1 MYRLVSLL
9 VLCPLATPEPVLIVD
24 DDPFVLGL
32 LTHVG
37 ETRGMDVVGVRTPE
51 EADAAMAARPF
62 AVVVVDLL
70 LGESSGLDL
79 VKRLRARDTSIETV
93 VISADRRLSSALESF
108 EQEVFAFLPK
118 PLDPAHVFAT
128 VERAM
133 ERRREGVERRRLTWE
148 LELLNKVAEVVTSSL
163 ELDAVLD
170 RAVELVGLAFGAR
183 WAFVRV
189 TPLSGGIPVV
199 RAALGIPVSQLA
211 KVYAEKHGPL
221 PSDVVFATGKPLR
234 MTEPSAGDY
243 ASTIPLAE
251 WKSTIS
257 VPITAGDALLGVVT
271 LVSQNRESFTD
282 ADEKLLLTIGR
293 QFGVAIS
300 NAQLYERVH
309 RAKTEWERTFD
320 AISDPIAVFDS
331 DRRTMRANAA
341 LAGICGWKI
350 TETQGRTCDDARM
363 CGGGPDCLVSRALTE
378 GRAQSSE
385 IVTSDQRIFAV
396 TTLPVPGQN
405 AAVLFAKEVTEDRRR
420 ARQLREL
427 SAEVTQTNAELN
439 LTVERLRTTQA
450 QLVQSEKLSAIGQ
463 LVAGVAH
470 ELNNPLTSIIGYTQL
485 IQEAIG
491 ANPVWKT
498 SAHAMLDDMSRVL
511 SESERAA
518 RIVRNLLT
526 FARRQSAERT
536 RTGVADLCKRVLAL
550 RAYDHHARGVA
561 VTSDFAEL
569 LPAVCVD
576 DGQIQQALLNLVL
589 NAEQAMKNV
598 AAPVLTITAVPEPEA
613 SAVLLTISDNG
624 HGIAPEDLRRVFDP
638 FFTTR
643 GVGEGT
649 GLGLS
654 IVYGIIREHGGQVWA
669 DSGEGVTTFHVRLP
683 ARFDDEPFFASDT
696 AVVAH
701 TDPVSRDFFL
711 AVLSGWGYSV
721 RSAAN
726 SREALAYLAAG
737 DGQLLLVDPAIV
749 ELDVPSWRAEW
760 PSAAPGLKLVAIEA
774 TLVTPEAARFL
785 RESATVVL
793 APPFDLPN
801 IRRAVLAARGA
812 AT

>member
-1 MYRLVSLL
+1 MAL
-9 VLCPLATPEPVLIVD
+9 TEPVLIVD

-37 ETRGMDVVGVRTPE
+37 ESRGMDVVGVHTPE

-108 EQEVFAFLPK
+108 ELEVFAFLPK

-128 VERAM
+128 VERAI

-148 LELLNKVAEVVTSSL
+148 LELLNKIAEIVTSSL
-163 ELDAVLD
+163 DLDAVLD
-170 RAVELVGLAFGAR
+170 RAVERVGAAFGAR

-189 TPLSGGIPVV
+189 TPLTGGVPVV
-199 RAALGIPVSQLA
+199 RAALGRALQELQQ
-211 KVYAEKHGPL
+211 VYADQQGLL
-221 PSDVVFATGKPLR
+221 PSDVVFETGKPLR
-234 MTEPSAGDY
+234 LTEQTATDY
-243 ASTIPLAE
+243 ASRIPTAE

-257 VPITAGDALLGVVT
+257 VPITAGDALLGVLT
-271 LVSQNRESFTD
+271 MVSQNRESFSD
-282 ADEKLLLTIGR
+282 ADEKLLMTIGR

-320 AISDPIAVFDS
+320 AISDPIAVFD
-331 DRRTMRANAA
+331 REKKTLRANAA
-341 LAGICGWKI
+341 LAAICGWHI
-350 TETQGRTCDDARM
+350 TETQGRSCDDAGL
-363 CGGGPDCLVSRALTE
+363 CGGGPDCLVSRALD
-378 GRAQSSE
+378 GHPQSSE
-385 IVTSDQRIFAV
+385 IVTSDQRVFAV
-396 TTLPVPGQN
+396 TTLPVPGQE

-491 ANPVWKT
+491 ANPAWES
-498 SAHAMLDDMSRVL
+498 SAAGMLDDIGRVL

-526 FARRQSAERT
+526 FARRQSAERA
-536 RTGVADLCKRVLAL
+536 RAGVADLCRRVLAL
-550 RAYDHHARGVA
+550 RAYDHLARGVT
-561 VTSDFAEL
+561 VISDFVEP
-569 LPAVCVD
+569 LPGVYVD

-589 NAEQAMKNV
+589 NAEQAMKGVSAPQLTLTAIAEPDSSSVLMSV
-598 AAPVLTITAVPEPEA
+598 A
-613 SAVLLTISDNG
+613 DNG
-624 HGIAPEDLRRVFDP
+624 HGIAAENLRRVFDP

-654 IVYGIIREHGGQVWA
+654 IVYGIIRDHGGQVWA
-669 DSGEGVTTFHVRLP
+669 ESGPGNVTTFFVRLP
-683 ARFDDEPFFASDT
+683 ARFDDEPFFARDT

-721 RSAAN
+721 RSAST
-726 SREALAYLAAG
+726 SREALAYLAAS
-737 DGQLLLVDPAIV
+737 DGQMLLLDPAIV
-749 ELDVPSWRAEW
+749 ELDVASWRAEW
-760 PSAAPGLKLVAIEA
+760 PSAAPGLKMIAIDA
-774 TLVTPEAARFL
+774 THIAVDAARFL
-785 RESATVVL
+785 RESATYVL

-812 AT
+812 AS